1 MPFGLCNVPATFER
15 LMEHVLAGLSWKIC
29 LVYLDAVIVYGS
41 SFSDQMENLKKVLQ
55 RIRWARLKLSP
66 EKCILFQREVTY
78 LGYIVNENGVKVDAR
93 KLEAVAEWP
102 IPRNVTEV
110 KRFLGL
116 ASYYRRFI
124 ANFAEIAKPLHK
136 LTEKDVTFAWTNES
150 DRAFKKLKEVLCS
163 APILV
168 FPREGAEFILDT
180 DASGESVG
188 AVLSQKSEEGDEKVI
203 AYYSKV
209 LSKRERQYCVTRRE
223 LLAVVQAVSHFHC
236 YLYGQNFKIRTD
248 HSALQWLLRFRHLE
262 GQVARWMEVL
272 GEYDF
277 RIEFRPGKGHQNA
290 DAMSRRPCVNHN
302 CKHCDRV
309 ETRENIFKENMETF
323 ETDGD
328 KVSGSSTATN
338 IIARVVE
345 TENELIKIISKEELR
360 NKQLQDPHIAPIMR
374 WLEQSSQRPE
384 WGNVSTKSEDTKVL
398 WAQWDSLT
406 LRENILYRVWETL
419 NANDV
424 ELQLVVPKS
433 LRDTV
438 LRQAHDCVT
447 SGHFGISK
455 TLAKVKQGFYWIG
468 CRNDV
473 KAWCKQCDLSN
484 SRKGPK
490 RREKAQLQIYQVG
503 SPMERIAIDVLG
515 PLPKTDDDNKYLL
528 MCMDYFTKWPEVYPI
543 ANQEAETIAKVLV
556 EQIVCRF
563 GVPLKIHSNQGRN
576 FCSKVFN
583 EMCTLLG
590 VKKTQ
595 TTPYHPQSDGMIERY
610 NRTLEAQLSM
620 FVEAHQKDWDQYI
633 PYLLMAYR
641 TAVHEST
648 KCTPAK
654 LMIGRE
660 IRVPI
665 DLVFG
670 RPEPECYNE
679 GVTNYGTKLAENI
692 EQAHEFARE
701 VLKTSSMKRQY
712 DVDAKAKRF
721 EVGESVW
728 LYSAV
733 CKKGLSP
740 KLTRPWTGPYVIIKR
755 INDLVYK
762 IKLSAQ
768 AKPKIVHRNRLW
780 KYNGRLERTE
790 NTALRRGERVRRE
803 PERYTP

>member
-1 MPFGLCNVPATFER
+1 MPFGLCNAPATFER

-29 LVYLDAVIVYGS
+29 LVYLDDVIVYGS

-78 LGYIVNENGVKVDAR
+78 LGYIVNKNGVKVDAR

-150 DRAFKKLKEVLCS
+150 DRAFKKLKKVLCS

-209 LSKRERQYCVTRRE
+209 LSKRERRYCVTRRE

-272 GEYDF
+272 REYDF
-277 RIEFRPGKGHQNA
+277 KIEFRPGKGHQNA

-309 ETRENIFKENMETF
+309 ETRENIFKENMKTF

-328 KVSGSSTATN
+328 KVSGSTTATN

-384 WGNVSTKSEDTKVL
+384 WGNVSTESEDTKVL

-406 LRENILYRVWETL
+406 LRENILYRV
-419 NANDV
+419 
-424 ELQLVVPKS
+424 
-433 LRDTV
+433 
-438 LRQAHDCVT
+438 
-447 SGHFGISK
+447 
-455 TLAKVKQGFYWIG
+455 
-468 CRNDV
+468 
-473 KAWCKQCDLSN
+473 
-484 SRKGPK
+484 
-490 RREKAQLQIYQVG
+490 
-503 SPMERIAIDVLG
+503 
-515 PLPKTDDDNKYLL
+515 
-528 MCMDYFTKWPEVYPI
+528 
-543 ANQEAETIAKVLV
+543 
-556 EQIVCRF
+556 
-563 GVPLKIHSNQGRN
+563 
-576 FCSKVFN
+576 
-583 EMCTLLG
+583 
-590 VKKTQ
+590 
-595 TTPYHPQSDGMIERY
+595 
-610 NRTLEAQLSM
+610 
-620 FVEAHQKDWDQYI
+620 
-633 PYLLMAYR
+633 
-641 TAVHEST
+641 
-648 KCTPAK
+648 
-654 LMIGRE
+654 
-660 IRVPI
+660 
-665 DLVFG
+665 
-670 RPEPECYNE
+670 
-679 GVTNYGTKLAENI
+679 
-692 EQAHEFARE
+692 
-701 VLKTSSMKRQY
+701 
-712 DVDAKAKRF
+712 
-721 EVGESVW
+721 
-728 LYSAV
+728 
-733 CKKGLSP
+733 
-740 KLTRPWTGPYVIIKR
+740 
-755 INDLVYK
+755 
-762 IKLSAQ
+762 
-768 AKPKIVHRNRLW
+768 
-780 KYNGRLERTE
+780 
-790 NTALRRGERVRRE
+790 
-803 PERYTP
+803 